1 MLKDRRALIEHDL
14 AILTRRC
21 GALYLRLVAE
31 ESAPL
36 RSTAL
41 LVEYND
47 ALEKLSKMRTE
58 LLVISSMIDSGAD

>member
-14 AILTRRC
+14 DILTKRC

-31 ESAPL
+31 ESTPL
-36 RSTAL
+36 KSTSL

-47 ALEKLSKMRTE
+47 AIEQLTKLRTE
-58 LLVISSMIDSGAD
+58 LLVINSMIDSGAE